1 MAMVDRPDRPIDSI
15 VVHSRLN
22 DGTAVSLR
30 AITPDDEERI
40 REGIAKLSVESR
52 YLRFFSPAPTMPDEV
67 IERLADVD
75 GYNHIG
81 WGAICTGCED
91 APAIGAVHAVRY
103 REGGRAGEYSI
114 AVLDEFQ
121 GQGLA
126 RMLTAALL
134 IQCLA
139 EDMTVLDV
147 HMLSQNEAARRLVK
161 SLGATWKA
169 ESAGVVEYELDVA
182 GGVAS
187 LRADPGAP
195 GVEDVFQALAAV

>member
-1 MAMVDRPDRPIDSI
+1 MVDRPDRPLDSI

-52 YLRFFSPAPTMPDEV
+52 YLRFFSPASTMPDEV

-91 APAIGAVHAVRY
+91 KPAIGAVHAVRY
-103 REGGRAGEYSI
+103 REGSHAGEYSI

-121 GQGLA
+121 GKGLA
-126 RMLTAALL
+126 RMMTAALL

-139 EDMTVLDV
+139 EELTRLDV
-147 HMLSQNEAARRLVK
+147 HLLSQNEAARRLVK

-169 ESAGVVEYELDVA
+169 EAAGVVEYELDVA
-182 GGVAS
+182 DGIAS

-195 GVEDVFQALAAV
+195 GVEDVFQALTAV